1 MTTTIE
7 KMTRDGEK
15 YIKENDGL
23 VRVEDKGKCESDVLY
38 ELRDKYS
45 ELFNAM
51 VARKKEMT
59 M

>member
-1 MTTTIE
+1 
-7 KMTRDGEK
+7 MTRDGEK

-23 VRVEDKGKCESDVLY
+23 VRVEDKGKCESDVIY